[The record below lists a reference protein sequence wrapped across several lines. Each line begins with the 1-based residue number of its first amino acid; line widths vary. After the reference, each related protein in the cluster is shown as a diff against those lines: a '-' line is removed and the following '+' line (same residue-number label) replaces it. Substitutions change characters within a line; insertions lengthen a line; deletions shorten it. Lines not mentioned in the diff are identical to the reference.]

1 MDIFEV
7 LSRSKAPKAEKVVY
21 LDAEAVQDVERLIK
35 EQADADEIKEAVKRR
50 DASKLTFHLQSVTA
64 DVREEL
70 MIGIESAD
78 KTKNKTKRVSEAYLA
93 LLSKTLYKIEDAKG
107 NVDERKFNSEEIRK
121 ILNALP
127 GEQYLGLLVA
137 AMNLLGASA
146 DYDNAVTVDF

>member
-1 MDIFEV
+1 M
-7 LSRSKAPKAEKVVY
+7 
-21 LDAEAVQDVERLIK
+21 
-35 EQADADEIKEAVKRR
+35 
-50 DASKLTFHLQSVTA
+50 TA

-93 LLSKTLYKIEDAKG
+93 LLSKTLYKIEDAEG

-127 GEQYLGLLVA
+127 GEQYLGLIVA

>member
-7 LSRSKAPKAEKVVY
+7 LSRSNAPKAKKVVY

-70 MIGIESAD
+70 MLGIESAD
-78 KTKNKTKRVSEAYLA
+78 KTKNKAKRVSEAYLA

-107 NVDERKFNSEEIRK
+107 NVDERRFNSEEIRK

-127 GEQYLGLLVA
+127 GEQYLGLLVC

>member
-7 LSRSKAPKAEKVVY
+7 LSRSNAPKAKKVVY

-35 EQADADEIKEAVKRR
+35 EQADADAIKEAVKKR

-93 LLSKTLYKIEDAKG
+93 LLSKTLYKIEDAGG
-107 NVDERKFNSEEIRK
+107 NVDERKFNSDEIRK

-127 GEQYLGLLVA
+127 GEQYLGLLVC

>member
-7 LSRSKAPKAEKVVY
+7 LSRSNAPKAKKVVY

-70 MIGIESAD
+70 MLGIESAD
-78 KTKNKTKRVSEAYLA
+78 KTKNKAKRVSEAYLA
-93 LLSKTLYKIEDAKG
+93 LLSKTLYKIEDSEG

-127 GEQYLGLLVA
+127 GEQYLGLLVC

>member
-7 LSRSKAPKAEKVVY
+7 LSRSNAPKAKKVVY

-70 MIGIESAD
+70 MLGIESAD
-78 KTKNKTKRVSEAYLA
+78 KTKNKAKRVSEAYLA
-93 LLSKTLYKIEDAKG
+93 LLSKTLYKIEDAAG

-127 GEQYLGLLVA
+127 GEQYLGLLVC

>member
-35 EQADADEIKEAVKRR
+35 EQADADVIKEAVKRR

-93 LLSKTLYKIEDAKG
+93 LLSKTLYKIEDTEG

>member
-35 EQADADEIKEAVKRR
+35 EQADADVIKEAVKRR

-93 LLSKTLYKIEDAKG
+93 LLSKTLCKIEDAEG

>member
-7 LSRSKAPKAEKVVY
+7 LSRSNAPKAKKVVY

-35 EQADADEIKEAVKRR
+35 EQADADVIKDAVKRR

-70 MIGIESAD
+70 MLGIESAD

-93 LLSKTLYKIEDAKG
+93 LLSKTLYKIEDAEG
-107 NVDERKFNSEEIRK
+107 NVDERRFNSEEIRK

>member
-35 EQADADEIKEAVKRR
+35 EQADADVIKDAVKRR

-93 LLSKTLYKIEDAKG
+93 LLSKTLYKIEDSEG

>member
-7 LSRSKAPKAEKVVY
+7 LSRSNAPKAKKVVY

-35 EQADADEIKEAVKRR
+35 EQADADVIKEAVKRR

-93 LLSKTLYKIEDAKG
+93 LLAKTLYKIEDAEG

-127 GEQYLGLLVA
+127 GEQYLGLLVC

>member
-35 EQADADEIKEAVKRR
+35 EQADADVIKEAVKRR

-93 LLSKTLYKIEDAKG
+93 LLSIEDAEG

>member
-35 EQADADEIKEAVKRR
+35 EQADADVIKDAVKRR

-93 LLSKTLYKIEDAKG
+93 LLSKTLYKIEDSEG

-127 GEQYLGLLVA
+127 GEQYLGLLVC

>member
-7 LSRSKAPKAEKVVY
+7 LSRSNAPKAKKVVY

-35 EQADADEIKEAVKRR
+35 EQADADVIKEAVKRR

-93 LLSKTLYKIEDAKG
+93 LLSKTLYKIEDSEG

-127 GEQYLGLLVA
+127 GEQYLGLLVC

>member
-35 EQADADEIKEAVKRR
+35 EQADADVIKEAVKRR

-93 LLSKTLYKIEDAKG
+93 LLSKTLYKIEDSEG